1 MLIVL
6 KNSATPRL
14 CGKKFIIGNLNLIM
28 KLFSKNI
35 GAFFCILFFSVLINA
50 QTSWLG
56 SYEFS
61 EDGGR
66 NAGGTKVFISHELN
80 IKQTENGLMAT
91 IQSNGYQTS
100 KDLICTAKIV
110 GDKLEIY
117 FDSYGED
124 NLFENFEQGDL
135 LLTLGNKTVK
145 GKTETLTFWDKFQPS
160 LEKNAKSGKVYFV
173 KNIQ

>member
-1 MLIVL
+1 MV
-6 KNSATPRL
+6 
-14 CGKKFIIGNLNLIM
+14 IM

-35 GAFFCILFFSVLINA
+35 GAIFCILFLGVLINA

-56 SYEFS
+56 NYEFS

-66 NAGGTKVFISHELN
+66 NAGGTKIFISHELN

-91 IQSNGYQTS
+91 LLSNGYQTS
-100 KDLICTAKIV
+100 KNLICTAKAS
-110 GDKLEIY
+110 GDKVEIY

-124 NLFENFEQGDL
+124 NLFESFEQGDL
-135 LLTLGNKTVK
+135 LLTLENKTVK
-145 GKTETLTFWDKFQPS
+145 GKTETLTFWNKFQPS
-160 LEKNAKSGKVYFV
+160 ITKNEKSGKVYFI